1 MRIKSKM
8 TLAHARTNT
17 RYINTSCIFFA
28 YAEETCAQ
36 HLKIQPRSG
45 PIAVAA
51 LRLSLRQ
58 LEEAF

>member
-1 MRIKSKM
+1 MA
-8 TLAHARTNT
+8 LAHARTNT
-17 RYINTSCIFFA
+17 RYVNTCIFLPI
-28 YAEETCAQ
+28 YAKETCAQ
-36 HLKIQPRSG
+36 HLKILPRSG